1 MEAQSHITSC
11 VRNLHCKFIIS
22 CTSKLS
28 SSRSLTTLHYPI
40 HFSFSLLQ
48 IEKKIIGY
56 CAYSA
61 ISHPEDVTVF
71 CSKVSISLCF
81 ANLEACDTDHVKF
94 PKAITVPIE
103 ITNTF
108 LQSIFFNSFL
118 LRMYWN
124 TLNINQHC

>member
-11 VRNLHCKFIIS
+11 VMYLHWVLSFNVLLTS
-22 CTSKLS
+22 CWS
-28 SSRSLTTLHYPI
+28 STMFHFPI

-48 IEKKIIGY
+48 IEKKIMGHY
-56 CAYSA
+56 AYSA
-61 ISHPEDVTVF
+61 ISHPEDFTVF

-81 ANLEACDTDHVKF
+81 ASLEACDMDHVKF